1 MFQTH
6 EITVS
11 VTECNLKYIY
21 HAVLCLHMYNKSW
34 LVLEVV
40 FKNF

>member
-1 MFQTH
+1 MFQPH
-6 EITVS
+6 EVTVS

-21 HAVLCLHMYNKSW
+21 DAVLCLQMCSKSW
-34 LVLEVV
+34 LVLEAV